1 MKPKIVIITT
11 PNREYNVLFENFEG
25 PFRHWDHKF
34 EWTRSEFQNWVQ
46 TCIIDKYP
54 DYIVE
59 RFDGLGKDLF
69 RNGRNTQFS
78 RILMVAVVVCVFGLT
93 SNVLPFHFVFSSS
106 QNSNVDN
113 FFPDLDNPFKILSK
127 IPRTLPKSNYNLT
140 KLNKNASL
148 GMSKLRTWSILTFL
162 CYASLG
168 NIVN

>member
-69 RNGRNTQFS
+69 RNGWNAQFF
-78 RILMVAVVVCVFGLT
+78 RILKGTGSLY
-93 SNVLPFHFVFSSS
+93 
-106 QNSNVDN
+106 
-113 FFPDLDNPFKILSK
+113 
-127 IPRTLPKSNYNLT
+127 LPKIQLSSFNL
-140 KLNKNASL
+140 KNASL
-148 GMSKLRTWSILTFL
+148 RMSKVRTWSTLI
-162 CYASLG
+162 CQS
-168 NIVN
+168 

>member
-69 RNGRNTQFS
+69 RNGRNAQLS
-78 RILMVAVVVCVFGLT
+78 RILMVVCVFGLT
-93 SNVLPFHFVFSSS
+93 SNVLPFHFAFE
-106 QNSNVDN
+106 
-113 FFPDLDNPFKILSK
+113 L
-127 IPRTLPKSNYNLT
+127 
-140 KLNKNASL
+140 
-148 GMSKLRTWSILTFL
+148 
-162 CYASLG
+162 
-168 NIVN
+168 

>member
-1 MKPKIVIITT
+1 MDLFFPILHKFYSNQQSSSFYRIEHLHPDVLEKFPETVFGHMKPKIVIITT

-69 RNGRNTQFS
+69 RNGWNT
-78 RILMVAVVVCVFGLT
+78 
-93 SNVLPFHFVFSSS
+93 
-106 QNSNVDN
+106 
-113 FFPDLDNPFKILSK
+113 
-127 IPRTLPKSNYNLT
+127 
-140 KLNKNASL
+140 
-148 GMSKLRTWSILTFL
+148 
-162 CYASLG
+162 
-168 NIVN
+168 

>member
-69 RNGRNTQFS
+69 RNGRNTQCSSGIPEAETFGRNRKFSAFGLRFRSSKVKPEYGQNS
-78 RILMVAVVVCVFGLT
+78 RIA
-93 SNVLPFHFVFSSS
+93 
-106 QNSNVDN
+106 
-113 FFPDLDNPFKILSK
+113 
-127 IPRTLPKSNYNLT
+127 
-140 KLNKNASL
+140 
-148 GMSKLRTWSILTFL
+148 
-162 CYASLG
+162 
-168 NIVN
+168 

>member
-46 TCIIDKYP
+46 TCIVDKYP

-69 RNGRNTQFS
+69 RNGRNAQFS
-78 RILMVAVVVCVFGLT
+78 HILMVVCVFGLCHVGCVKCT
-93 SNVLPFHFVFSSS
+93 MQRVVYSGWSVCAHCVVVL
-106 QNSNVDN
+106 
-113 FFPDLDNPFKILSK
+113 
-127 IPRTLPKSNYNLT
+127 
-140 KLNKNASL
+140 
-148 GMSKLRTWSILTFL
+148 
-162 CYASLG
+162 YASY
-168 NIVN
+168 VFV

>member
-46 TCIIDKYP
+46 TCIIDRYP

-59 RFDGLGKDLF
+59 RFDGLGKNLF

-78 RILMVAVVVCVFGLT
+78 RIFKGGEAEK
-93 SNVLPFHFVFSSS
+93 SSY
-106 QNSNVDN
+106 
-113 FFPDLDNPFKILSK
+113 
-127 IPRTLPKSNYNLT
+127 LPK
-140 KLNKNASL
+140 
-148 GMSKLRTWSILTFL
+148 IQ
-162 CYASLG
+162 
-168 NIVN
+168 I

>member
-69 RNGRNTQFS
+69 RNGRNAQLS
-78 RILMVAVVVCVFGLT
+78 RILMVVCVFGLT
-93 SNVLPFHFVFSSS
+93 SNVLPFHFVFCSS

-113 FFPDLDNPFKILSK
+113 FFPDLDNPFKLLSK
-127 IPRTLPKSNYNLT
+127 IPRTIPKSNYYLPNL
-140 KLNKNASL
+140 NENASL
-148 GMSKLRTWSILTFL
+148 RMSKLRTRSTLIF
-162 CYASLG
+162 SF
-168 NIVN
+168 

>member
-69 RNGRNTQFS
+69 RNGRITQFS
-78 RILMVAVVVCVFGLT
+78 RILVAVVLCVFGLI

-113 FFPDLDNPFKILSK
+113 FFPDFDNPFKL
-127 IPRTLPKSNYNLT
+127 L
-140 KLNKNASL
+140 LNSFFKSL
-148 GMSKLRTWSILTFL
+148 GLYLDLI
-162 CYASLG
+162 
-168 NIVN
+168 II